1 MPFVL
6 KNRYTS
12 EIYACELLNNYQIH
26 YYGIKSWQWKD
37 EAEAELTTFLN
48 SQEVEKIE
56 QWEIVEIED
65 NKLKIFNVKLK
76 NDMKRKLYVDDDG
89 KPVIRAKS

>member
-12 EIYACELLNNYQIH
+12 EIYACEMLNNYQIH

-37 EAEAELTTFLN
+37 EAEAELAAFLDV
-48 SQEVEKIE
+48 QGVTETEE
-56 QWEIVEIED
+56 WELLEIED
-65 NKLKIFNVKLK
+65 HKLKICNVKLK
-76 NDMKRKLYVDDDG
+76 NDMQRKLYWDNEG
-89 KPVIRAKS
+89 KPEIRLRS